1 MNIFDETYKRI
12 LMEHSIQESDNE
24 MITEGKL
31 KNLAAAALVGASI
44 LGGTANAEAKEPVQ
58 VVQRTQARTGVQ
70 EVINTAMSY
79 IKMFEGSVKDSNGM
93 HVAYD
98 DKHPEH
104 KWDGVQPIDEFIA
117 SCEGTATIGYGETAR
132 SIVRKG
138 KISESEASSL
148 LQQRIIET
156 YNSILRQGS
165 RAFDRTFLRLTT
177 RQKACVISLYYNIG
191 CDLTKT
197 PKLVKAMERR
207 RLADVAHEFLDCNK
221 YKGKVLRGLTI
232 RRQREHDEFM
242 KDVR

>member
-24 MITEGKL
+24 VITEGKL

-44 LGGTANAEAKEPVQ
+44 FGGAANAEAKEPVQ
-58 VVQRTQARTGVQ
+58 VVQRTQVRTGAQ
-70 EVINTAMSY
+70 EVVNTAMSY
-79 IKMFEGSVKDSNGM
+79 LKMFEGSVIDKNGM

-117 SCEGTATIGYGETAR
+117 SCEGKATIGYGETAS

-148 LQQRIIET
+148 LQRRIVQT

-165 RAFDRTFLRLTT
+165 RAFDRTFLGLTA

-191 CDLTKT
+191 CNLAKT
-197 PKLVKAMERR
+197 PKLVKAMEEG

-221 YKGKVLRGLTI
+221 SKGKVVKGLTI